1 MLLFEWCRA
10 KAQRVHVRLVH
21 GIVLV
26 TLVCIKMIQTARS
39 TTNTCKDREP
49 CTWLQAPHHP
59 TSLTPCQWQPHA
71 ISAIQYCFKP
81 FLFISYI
88 QSITLF
94 CFSLNSINY
103 YIMSQLLSSC
113 YLCYPCLSCSFFIL
127 TLTKI
132 FAFFFVLSN
141 CSHLIFVIIVILV
154 LYVNFDHRTHHY
166 WYSN

>member
-26 TLVCIKMIQTARS
+26 TLACIKMIQTARS

-103 YIMSQLLSSC
+103 FILFLSEFNQLLYHVTIVVILLSLLSLSFLFFFYLNFDQDFCLLFCSFKLFSS
-113 YLCYPCLSCSFFIL
+113 YLCYHCHSCSL
-127 TLTKI
+127 
-132 FAFFFVLSN
+132 
-141 CSHLIFVIIVILV
+141 C
-154 LYVNFDHRTHHY
+154 
-166 WYSN
+166 